1 MSGEKVK
8 RSALALVFVLP
19 MVVLG
24 LLITRHELQDGGR
37 QAADHD
43 PAREPSANEAP
54 PPAPSEIWDLVPTPI
69 PEAVRILQD
78 FQVGQGSAEERL
90 HLAEVYKAAG
100 FYGASRFFENSAHV
114 ARSEP
119 IDLSPVKTPIAWAA
133 EKDDLTDRGTQ
144 VATEV
149 VHLTQ
154 AGRYADAAERA
165 KQYLEAKGGSLQ
177 VVVQWADATLWNIL
191 AHADKVSAEAQEAAL
206 RVYLT
211 WLEEKVFHP
220 IGTISRAGGYSTLSD
235 VFFVLGDHVSALTA
249 AAIGIRI
256 AHSSSGLEVPGPVVH
271 RRLCDRAAS
280 LKRELGFPEDQ
291 WLGPARPYCE
301 APQ

>member
-1 MSGEKVK
+1 MK
-8 RSALALVFVLP
+8 RSALVLVFVLP

-24 LLITRHELQDGGR
+24 VLVTRHESQDGGR
-37 QAADHD
+37 QPSDQD
-43 PAREPSANEAP
+43 PARGPSAREAA

-78 FQVGQGSAEERL
+78 FQARQGSAEERL

-114 ARSEP
+114 VRGEP

-154 AGRYADAAERA
+154 AGRYAAAVERA
-165 KQYLEAKGGSLQ
+165 KQYLEANGGSLQ

-220 IGTISRAGGYSTLSD
+220 LGTISRADGYSTLSD
-235 VFFVLGDHVSALTA
+235 VFFVLGDRVSSLTA
-249 AAIGIRI
+249 AVIGIRL
-256 AHSSSGLEVPGPVVH
+256 AHGSSGVNAPGPVVH
-271 RRLCDRAAS
+271 KRLCDRAAS
-280 LKRELGFPEDQ
+280 LKRELGVPEDQ
-291 WLGPARPYCE
+291 WLGPARSYCE
-301 APQ
+301 SVQ